1 MFVQGV
7 FSSIQQLALV
17 LVFTVAFPTTSFASD
32 AVTTPESPQLGNIRT
47 QVQKYGAEKKRVKI
61 TLRTGRELKG
71 HISRSDDTGFDL
83 TERSGNVSK
92 LSYEDVAGVHSVGLG
107 TGAKI
112 AIGVGCA
119 VAITA
124 AVIAIGL
131 KRAGY

>member
-1 MFVQGV
+1 MK
-7 FSSIQQLALV
+7 QLALC
-17 LVFTVAFPTTSFASD
+17 LVFTVALQSNGFALD
-32 AVTTPESPQLGNIRT
+32 AVTTHESQQVGNIRT
-47 QVQKYGAEKKRVKI
+47 QVQKYGAENKRVKL

-71 HISRSDDTGFDL
+71 HISRSDDTSFDF

-92 LSYEDVAGVHSVGLG
+92 LSYEDVAGVHGVGLG

-112 AIGVGCA
+112 AIGVACA

>member
-1 MFVQGV
+1 MFVQRV
-7 FSSIQQLALV
+7 FSSIQRLALV
-17 LVFTVAFPTTSFASD
+17 LVFTVAFQTTSFASD
-32 AVTTPESPQLGNIRT
+32 ALTTQETQEVGNVRT
-47 QVQKYGAEKKRVKI
+47 QVQKYGAEKKEVKLI
-61 TLRTGRELKG
+61 LRTGHELKG
-71 HISRSDDTGFDL
+71 HISRADDTWFNL
-83 TERSGNVSK
+83 TERSGSVSK
-92 LSYEDVAGVHSVGLG
+92 LSYEDVTGVHRVGLG

>member
-1 MFVQGV
+1 MK
-7 FSSIQQLALV
+7 QLALV
-17 LVFTVAFPTTSFASD
+17 LVLTVAFQTTSFALD
-32 AVTTPESPQLGNIRT
+32 AQTTQDAQQAGNVKTKI
-47 QVQKYGAEKKRVKI
+47 QKYSAEKKQVK
-61 TLRTGRELKG
+61 LVLHTGRELKG
-71 HISRSDDTGFDL
+71 HVSRSDDTSFDF
-83 TERSGNVSK
+83 TERSGSVSK
-92 LSYEDVAGVHSVGLG
+92 LSYEDVAVVHRMGLG